1 MIAQECAPIE
11 DSESHPAEKAVLC
24 VNTKK
29 KSKVFSYSFFCFFYR
44 KQAVGSGLVELSIF
58 LFYLTKKREQ
68 ALCARLSFLLRGL
81 KYPAAPKK

>member
-29 KSKVFSYSFFCFFYR
+29 KSKVFSDSFFCFFYR
-44 KQAVGSGLVELSIF
+44 KQAVGSGLVE
-58 LFYLTKKREQ
+58 TN
-68 ALCARLSFLLRGL
+68 RGATTGDHL
-81 KYPAAPKK
+81 YIASLPMRAG